1 MSAERNLVD
10 VVDDVLALYG
20 PLLAGLLRYPDANG
34 IRTFIG
40 RDEPTAL
47 LMGEDMRGYRD
58 DAFEFLA
65 RGSLLPLVE
74 ATSEIQE
81 SCPAIRRIHEPLS
94 VHIVRGE
101 DGIAHVTA
109 GVHDGLGSV
118 FVHRQAAAFERDG
131 GVCLMCLPATIFI
144 SARSEDVAAL
154 ENVRRAAAG
163 SVFNAAE
170 YMLEN
175 DLVLNRSGRDAAVV
189 RRFLSQFPIEQSHQ
203 VQFEDMHDTVLRIST
218 VSCQDMA
225 KLLVTEPC
233 WETFGDGIDGCP
245 VVRIEDVSDEKVPSP

>member
-65 RGSLLPLVE
+65 RESLLPLVE

-118 FVHRQAAAFERDG
+118 FVHRQAAAFERWRTTHG
-131 GVCLMCLPATIFI
+131 QA
-144 SARSEDVAAL
+144 ARHRAL
-154 ENVRRAAAG
+154 LGDLRRW
-163 SVFNAAE
+163 
-170 YMLEN
+170 
-175 DLVLNRSGRDAAVV
+175 NRRLSGRPD
-189 RRFLSQFPIEQSHQ
+189 RGRF
-203 VQFEDMHDTVLRIST
+203 
-218 VSCQDMA
+218 
-225 KLLVTEPC
+225 
-233 WETFGDGIDGCP
+233 
-245 VVRIEDVSDEKVPSP
+245 